1 MPTRTPSETSC
12 FHSAGA
18 LRLAAIVVAIAAVAA
33 SCAGP
38 QAQSPLVPFDASR
51 PVPPVGGGEA
61 AAPPPPDRSA
71 DGRDPSDMLDLDRH
85 TRDLLRLRKRMREQ
99 AEARSLDAAR
109 EAQGSP
115 TNGTLGENGEIAAA
129 PSPRPRPQVI
139 WQPVVHN
146 ASTDEPTYTGPAND
160 ATAAD
165 GTHSVTPP
173 ADATSIAAD
182 AGGTSSAAPPVL
194 RLADLITPLKS
205 QLAMQAADSASPLR
219 EHLLTAALLLLD
231 GQRRVDPATL
241 YDLTDRERE
250 VLSQYQD
257 HFARLGES
265 LRTGGGADAVI
276 RDTQETATSL
286 AAGQRLRITDFRLC
300 RRIVNF
306 GLYDEIESYKFAA
319 LRPTPLL
326 TYVEIEGFKSV
337 PGGEGRFI
345 TRVRHE
351 LELYTER
358 DGELVYAWPS
368 APAED
373 VCGKARRDFF
383 LPRQIQLPSNL
394 TMGRYR
400 LKVRIIDEQS
410 QHQAE
415 SVIAF
420 SIVAGHEV
428 AARP

>member
-1 MPTRTPSETSC
+1 MRTPDPSGTSR
-12 FHSAGA
+12 FVSGA
-18 LRLAAIVVAIAAVAA
+18 AMPLVTIIAALVFIVM

-38 QAQSPLVPFDASR
+38 QAPPPGAPFDASR
-51 PVPPVGGGEA
+51 PVPSIGGGDA
-61 AAPPPPDRSA
+61 AAPTPPDLSA
-71 DGRDPSDMLDLDRH
+71 YGRDASDMLDLDRF
-85 TRDLLRLRKRMREQ
+85 TKDSLRLQKRQREQ
-99 AEARSLDAAR
+99 AEERALAAAGEADGALASGTSDQSAADAA
-109 EAQGSP
+109 AQ
-115 TNGTLGENGEIAAA
+115 
-129 PSPRPRPQVI
+129 SPRLRPQVI
-139 WQPVVHN
+139 WQPI
-146 ASTDEPTYTGPAND
+146 APGALTTEEKPYTGPAPD
-160 ATAAD
+160 ASSAE
-165 GTHSVTPP
+165 GTLSATPP
-173 ADATSIAAD
+173 SETAS
-182 AGGTSSAAPPVL
+182 PPVL

-219 EHLLTAALLLLD
+219 EHLLAAALLLLD
-231 GQRRVDPATL
+231 GQRRIDPATL

-250 VLSQYQD
+250 VLAVYQE

-265 LRTGGGADAVI
+265 LRAGGGADAVI
-276 RDTQETATSL
+276 RDTQETATNL

-300 RRIVNF
+300 RRVVNF
-306 GLYDEIESYKFAA
+306 GLYDEIESYKFPA

-351 LELYTER
+351 LELYTEH

-373 VCGKARRDFF
+373 VCGKPRRDFF

-420 SIVAGHEV
+420 SIIAGHEV